1 MTIPRIDRPL
11 NHGQPKLPHH
21 VVCLALDQSQILD
34 ISGPLEVFSR
44 TERLLR
50 DNGWLDETAYFTKV
64 AGLESGPV
72 SMSSGVELNAAVSIF
87 DEFEV
92 DTIILAGGIGVDA
105 YLDQTDLVNLIK
117 QLSEQAERV
126 VSICNGC
133 YLLAETGLLNGRK
146 ATTHWN
152 HSVQFR
158 KRYPQVDLQ
167 IDQIFCQDDNFYSSG
182 GVTAGIDLALHLVQ
196 QDFGQKVALEVA
208 KQLVL
213 YLRRP
218 GGQNQFSSLLVSQ
231 VAESS
236 ALHEVVHW
244 ISEHYQKKLNVS
256 GLAAMAAMSPR
267 NFSRRFA
274 EETGFSPAKFI
285 ERVRVEQAKR
295 LLEETKLPLESVA
308 SQCGISSAEQLG
320 QIFNRV
326 LKISPK
332 FYRQR
337 FRA

>member
-1 MTIPRIDRPL
+1 MAIPRIDSPL
-11 NHGQPKLPHH
+11 DHGQLKLPHH
-21 VVCLALDQSQILD
+21 VVCLALDQGQMLD
-34 ISGPLEVFSR
+34 VTGPLEVFSR

-50 DNGWLDETAYFTKV
+50 DKGWLDETAYIANV
-64 AGLESGPV
+64 ASLEKGPV
-72 SMSSGVELNAAVSIF
+72 SMSSGIALTASVSIF
-87 DEFEV
+87 EDFQV
-92 DTIILAGGIGVDA
+92 DTLVLAGGIGVDN
-105 YLDQTDLVNLIK
+105 YLDRPDLVARIR
-117 QLSEQAERV
+117 QLSERAERV

-133 YLLAETGLLNGRK
+133 YLLAESGLLNGRK

-152 HSVQFR
+152 HSQRFR
-158 KRYPQVDLQ
+158 ERYPQVDLQ
-167 IDQIFCQDDNFYSSG
+167 IDQIFCQDEKFYSSG

-196 QDFGQKVALEVA
+196 QDFGQKAALEAA

-244 ISEHYQKKLNVS
+244 ISENYQHKLSVS
-256 GLAAMAAMSPR
+256 DLAAKAAMSPR
-267 NFSRRFA
+267 NFSRRFS

-285 ERVRVEQAKR
+285 ERIRVEQAMR
-295 LLEETKLPLESVA
+295 LLEETNSPLESIA

-320 QIFNRV
+320 QIFSRV
-326 LKISPK
+326 LKVSPK

-337 FRA
+337 FRT